1 MTNTELVAI
10 NQALNSVS
18 PPARPIT
25 SLNPTQLEFC
35 SAFGDIGSFFRSNT
49 NTEDESVAGLVS
61 GLVLLG
67 EALWK
72 EGLITAEDAEG
83 LTTTAIVDADSEV
96 TSELEIVSGELEL
109 WYPAWS
115 DTLNDSLEKPH
126 LLGLV
131 TSLLTYH
138 RWAQAKL
145 GDDFALKYMSQAL
158 RNPFQANPLESM
170 DIPEPV
176 AEETP
181 APVVPE
187 GEASFSEELLNKL
200 ILASEVG
207 ASFRFDVEGDDLV
220 LRVSCPEDLTI
231 GGIKQLSSILGDVR
245 LIHENNV
252 ISLVAP
258 IA

>member
-181 APVVPE
+181 APVAPE